1 MSASPISGAP
11 GVLTIDLGALA
22 DNWRLLARRAAP
34 ARMRGRHQGRRLR
47 SGASRSS
54 RTALY
59 RAGCRTFFV
68 AHLSEGRRAR
78 AVLPQADAR
87 LYVLNGLQ
95 SGADPQADYAAL
107 RLAPAI
113 GCAEE
118 LGALGGLRRDASRAA
133 ARARCISTPA

>member
-1 MSASPISGAP
+1 M
-11 GVLTIDLGALA
+11 
-22 DNWRLLARRAAP
+22 
-34 ARMRGRHQGRRLR
+34 
-47 SGASRSS
+47 
-54 RTALY
+54 

-95 SGADPQADYAAL
+95 SGADPQADYAAF

-113 GCAEE
+113 GSAEE
-118 LGALGGLRRDASRAA
+118 FARWAAFVAAQAAPPA
-133 ARARCISTPA
+133 ARCTSTPA